1 MENTKLFSMAI
12 GIETPWYID
21 KMEFKNK
28 ENGRRVLEIYIDFNR
43 GTKFNDKKGIESKIH
58 DTVERKWRHLNFFEH
73 ECYLHARVPRIKTSE
88 GKVENVEL
96 PWSRSNSGFTLMFEA
111 FAMLLLEN
119 EMPVNKA
126 ARILKVYPHRL
137 WTIFNYWINLAISQD
152 NQKGVT
158 SIGIDETSRKKGH
171 DYLTVAVDLS
181 EKRVVFVTKGKDE
194 TTIDRLKEHLGNK
207 EVLSKQIEHVGIDMS
222 PAFIKGVKNNF
233 PTAQIIFD
241 RFHIV
246 KMLND
251 SMDKVRKEERRK
263 HKELKGHKYTF
274 LKNNKNLTKNQKSE
288 KEELIELYPQLGEA
302 YRLKEL
308 FNDFWSFTDYEQ
320 AVSFLAYWCDLVLS
334 SNVTHFK
341 DFVKT
346 INRHWD
352 GIINYINSKISNGIL
367 EGINS
372 KIQLAKRR
380 ARGFRNIN
388 NFINMV
394 YFIAG
399 KLNFNYPL
407 YST

>member
-1 MENTKLFSMAI
+1 
-12 GIETPWYID
+12 
-21 KMEFKNK
+21 
-28 ENGRRVLEIYIDFNR
+28 
-43 GTKFNDKKGIESKIH
+43 
-58 DTVERKWRHLNFFEH
+58 
-73 ECYLHARVPRIKTSE
+73 
-88 GKVENVEL
+88 
-96 PWSRSNSGFTLMFEA
+96 
-111 FAMLLLEN
+111 
-119 EMPVNKA
+119 
-126 ARILKVYPHRL
+126 
-137 WTIFNYWINLAISQD
+137 
-152 NQKGVT
+152 
-158 SIGIDETSRKKGH
+158 
-171 DYLTVAVDLS
+171 
-181 EKRVVFVTKGKDE
+181 
-194 TTIDRLKEHLGNK
+194 
-207 EVLSKQIEHVGIDMS
+207 MS

-251 SMDKVRKEERRK
+251 SMDKVRKEERDK

-274 LKNNKNLTKNQKSE
+274 LKNDKNLTKDQKSE
-288 KEELIELYPQLGEA
+288 KEELIEHYPQLGEA

-320 AVSFLAYWCDLVLS
+320 AVSFLAYWCDLVVS
-334 SNVTHFK
+334 SDINHFK

-352 GIINYINSKISNGIL
+352 GVINYINTKISNGIL

-380 ARGFRNIN
+380 ARGFSNNN
-388 NFINMV
+388 NFINMI